1 MKTCFGYIR
10 VSTLKQG
17 EGVSLQE
24 QKDAIEV
31 FASRQNLHVVEW
43 FEEKETAAKGGRPVF
58 NKMLRE
64 LRRGK
69 ATGLIMHKI
78 DRSAR
83 NLKDWAI
90 VSELPDQGIQVYVA
104 TESLDFNSRGG
115 RLTADMLAVIAADFI
130 RNLREEC
137 RKGIRGRLK
146 QGLYPFR
153 APIGYLD
160 NGRGQPKTPCPQ
172 KAPLIRELFELYG
185 SGQHSMRSLKAEVN
199 HRGLRNHGGR
209 PLSLHG
215 IETILNNPFYTGLIE
230 IKRTNETYKGIHDP
244 LISATLFRRVQDI
257 KSGRCGPKVTRHN
270 HRFQGLFRC
279 GLCNR
284 PMSPE
289 LQKGRVYYRCQGRA
303 CATKTVRED
312 VLDRHIGVALRRLE
326 ISDEDATEL
335 TKRWTD
341 QLATIA
347 SEEMQKSLQLQ
358 IDAVEQALSRA
369 ADLLID
375 GTLDNETYLTKKR
388 DAALRLSALH
398 EEMRNLP
405 DPVEMATNNAQ
416 FIELMKNLTGL
427 YESLKPV
434 EKRVFVEYTF
444 SNRTVHGKKLCL
456 EPCSWAQKAEIG
468 QGVPSGEPHRHTDR
482 TFIDPDDKSPLG
494 KVLDLVKQ
502 RKNGEGHKKRKLDI
516 PQWKK
521 NLNNQHPDDLPNTV

>member
-10 VSTLKQG
+10 VSTQKQG

-24 QKDAIEV
+24 QKDAIQV
-31 FASRQNLHVVEW
+31 FASRQNLHVIEW
-43 FEEKETAAKGGRPVF
+43 FEEKETAAKSGRPVF

-69 ATGLIMHKI
+69 ASGMIMHKI

-115 RLTADMLAVIAADFI
+115 RLTADMLAVIASDFI

-160 NGRGQPKTPCPQ
+160 NGRGKPKTPCPR

-185 SGQHSMRSLKAEVN
+185 SGQHSLRSLQSEMS
-199 HRGLRNHGGR
+199 HRGLQNHGGR

-230 IKRTNETYKGIHDP
+230 IKRTGETYNGVHKPVIA
-244 LISATLFRRVQDI
+244 ATLFSRVQKI
-257 KSGRCGPKVTRHN
+257 KSGRCGPKVTRHS
-270 HRFQGLFRC
+270 HLFQGLFRC
-279 GLCNR
+279 GLCRR

-289 LQKGRVYYRCQGRA
+289 LQKGRVYYRCQGRE
-303 CATKTVRED
+303 CATKTVREE
-312 VLDRHIGVALRRLE
+312 VLDSHISSALRQLE
-326 ISDEDATEL
+326 ISEIDATKL
-335 TKRWTD
+335 SNRWND
-341 QLATIA
+341 QLSTLANDD
-347 SEEMQKSLQLQ
+347 MRKSIQLR
-358 IDAVEQALSRA
+358 IDAVAQALSRA
-369 ADLLID
+369 VDLLID

-388 DAALRLSALH
+388 DANLRLSALH

-416 FIELMKNLTGL
+416 FIELMKNLTGF
-427 YESLKPV
+427 YDSLKPA
-434 EKRVFVEYTF
+434 EKRIFVENTF
-444 SNRTVHGKKLCL
+444 SNRTVIAKNAYV
-456 EPCSWAQKAEIG
+456 EPYSWVQMVETG
-468 QGVPSGEPHRHTDR
+468 QGVPFGEPHRHTDR
-482 TFIDPDDKSPLG
+482 TFGPPEAIERLFVLYSEEQDK
-494 KVLDLVKQ
+494 D
-502 RKNGEGHKKRKLDI
+502 
-516 PQWKK
+516 
-521 NLNNQHPDDLPNTV
+521 

>member
-24 QKDAIEV
+24 QKDAIQV
-31 FASRQNLHVVEW
+31 FASRQNLHVIEW
-43 FEEKETAAKGGRPVF
+43 FEEKETAAKSGRPVF
-58 NKMLRE
+58 NNMLRE

-69 ATGLIMHKI
+69 ASGLIMHKI

-83 NLKDWAI
+83 NLKDWAT

-160 NGRGQPKTPCPQ
+160 NGRGMAKTSCPR
-172 KAPLIRELFELYG
+172 KAPLIRELFDFYG
-185 SGQHSMRSLKAEVN
+185 SGQHSLRSLQAEMN
-199 HRGLRNHGGR
+199 QRGLRNHNGR
-209 PLSLHG
+209 PVSLHG

-230 IKRTNETYKGIHDP
+230 IKRTGETYKGIHDP
-244 LISATLFRRVQDI
+244 IISATLFRRVQDI

-270 HRFQGLFRC
+270 HLFRGLFRC
-279 GLCNR
+279 GLCDR

-289 LQKGRVYYRCQGRA
+289 LQKGRVYYRCQGRD

-312 VLDRHIGVALRRLE
+312 ALDNHISTALKRLE
-326 ISDEDATEL
+326 ISEEDATEL
-335 TKRWTD
+335 TKRWGE
-341 QLATIA
+341 QLATTA
-347 SEEMQKSLQLQ
+347 SDEMRKSLQLQ
-358 IDAVEQALSRA
+358 IGGIEQALSRA
-369 ADLLID
+369 ADFLID

-388 DAALRLSALH
+388 DATLRLSVLH
-398 EEMRNLP
+398 EEMSNLP
-405 DPVEMATNNAQ
+405 NPVTMAANNAQ
-416 FIELMKNLTGL
+416 FIELMKNLSGL
-427 YESLKPV
+427 YETLKPA
-434 EKRVFVEYTF
+434 EKRIFVEYTF
-444 SNRTVHGKKLCL
+444 SNRTVNAKNTCL
-456 EPCSWAQKAEIG
+456 EPYSWVQKAETG
-468 QGVPSGEPHRHTDR
+468 QGVSFGDPHRHTDR
-482 TFIDPDDKSPLG
+482 TFDVPEELKCLF
-494 KVLDLVKQ
+494 KQ
-502 RKNGEGHKKRKLDI
+502 FF
-516 PQWKK
+516 
-521 NLNNQHPDDLPNTV
+521 